1 MTIATQI
8 LLNSL
13 IAGLVL
19 SLVAIGFAYIFSI
32 TKVFHLAHA
41 AVYVVGAYAYWW
53 AGSILGHWAL
63 GVLAAFVTITT
74 LVIVL
79 EKAVYLPLVRH
90 RTDQSITLIASM
102 GSYVV
107 LINLVAMLFGNENKV
122 PANVAFGSFDLCGL
136 IVTKAQFIQLG
147 VSAVALLLLY
157 GWLRISRSGLQ
168 LKAVADS
175 AVLSQVLGID
185 TIRMR
190 LVVFVG
196 GSLLVAV
203 AGILRT
209 IEVGIDPQAGMGIT
223 LTAIV
228 VAIMVGRMHL
238 GYLVLF
244 AIGMTLLQNTIEW
257 VANAQCRDGLT
268 FFLLLLVVLF
278 RTEGVLSYQLR
289 KDNA

>member
-1 MTIATQI
+1 MIIATQI

-19 SLVAIGFAYIFSI
+19 SLVSIGFAYIFSI

-53 AGSILGHWAL
+53 AGAMLGHWAM
-63 GVLAAFVTITT
+63 GVLVAFVTITA
-74 LVIVL
+74 LAIVL
-79 EKAVYLPLVRH
+79 EKAVYLPLNRH

-107 LINLVAMLFGNENKV
+107 LINLLAMLFGNENKV
-122 PANVAFGSFDLCGL
+122 PANVAYGSFGMGGL

-147 VSAVALLLLY
+147 VSLLALAILY
-157 GWLRISRSGLQ
+157 GLLRISRAGLQ

-185 TIRMR
+185 TVRIR
-190 LVVFVG
+190 LVVFIG

-238 GYLVLF
+238 GYLVTF
-244 AIGMTLLQNTIEW
+244 AIGMTLLQNAIEW
-257 VANAQCRDGLT
+257 VANAQWRDGLSFT
-268 FFLLLLVVLF
+268 LLLVVLF
-278 RTEGVLSYQLR
+278 RTERVLSYQLR

>member
-19 SLVAIGFAYIFSI
+19 SLVAIGFAYIFRI

-53 AGSILGHWAL
+53 AGSMLDHWAL
-63 GVLAAFVTITT
+63 GVLVAFVTITA

-90 RTDQSITLIASM
+90 QTDQSVTLIASM

-122 PANVAFGSFDLCGL
+122 PANMAFGSFGMGGL
-136 IVTKAQFIQLG
+136 IVTKAQLIQL
-147 VSAVALLLLY
+147 VASVLALLLLY
-157 GWLRISRSGLQ
+157 GLLRISRAGLQ

-185 TIRMR
+185 TVTMR
-190 LVVFVG
+190 LIVFIG

-223 LTAIV
+223 LPAIV

-257 VANAQCRDGLT
+257 VANAQWRDGLT

>member
-1 MTIATQI
+1 MTIVAQI
-8 LLNSL
+8 LCNSL

-19 SLVAIGFAYIFSI
+19 SLVAIGFAYIIQI

-53 AGSILGHWAL
+53 TGTMLGHWAW
-63 GVLAAFVTITT
+63 GVLVA
-74 LVIVL
+74 LVVVSVLATVL
-79 EKAVYLPLVRH
+79 EKAVYLPLDRH

-107 LINLVAMLFGNENKV
+107 LVNLVAMVFGNDNKV
-122 PANVAFGSFDLCGL
+122 PTEVPFGSFYVQG
-136 IVTKAQFIQLG
+136 IVITHAQSIQL
-147 VSAVALLLLY
+147 VASMLVLFVMFWVLMK
-157 GWLRISRSGLQ
+157 SQAGLQ

-175 AVLSQVLGID
+175 ALLSQVVGID
-185 TIRMR
+185 TNRMR
-190 LVVFVG
+190 LRVFIG

-228 VAIMVGRMHL
+228 VVVMVGRMHT
-238 GYLVLF
+238 GYLLAF
-244 AIGMTLLQNTIEW
+244 SIALTLLQNTIEW
-257 VANAQCRDGLT
+257 FFNAQWRDGLT
-268 FFLLLLVVLF
+268 FLLLLLVVLF

-289 KDNA
+289 KDTA

>member
-1 MTIATQI
+1 MSIAVQI

-19 SLVAIGFAYIFSI
+19 SLVAIGFAYIFQI

-53 AGSILGHWAL
+53 AGSMPGHWAW
-63 GVLAAFVTITT
+63 GVLAALAAVT
-74 LVIVL
+74 VVAVVL
-79 EKAVYLPLVRH
+79 EKAVYLPLDRH

-122 PANVAFGSFDLCGL
+122 PSDVAFGSFDIEG
-136 IVTKAQFIQLG
+136 IVVTYAQCIQQVVG
-147 VSAVALLLLY
+147 VLVLFVMFWILKKSQV
-157 GWLRISRSGLQ
+157 GLQ
-168 LKAVADS
+168 LKAAADS
-175 AVLSQVLGID
+175 ALLSQVLGID
-185 TIRMR
+185 TVRMR
-190 LVVFVG
+190 LRVFIG

-223 LTAIV
+223 LTAVV
-228 VAIMVGRMHL
+228 VAVMVGRMHI
-238 GYLVLF
+238 GYLLAF
-244 AIGMTLLQNTIEW
+244 AFGLTLLQNTIEW
-257 VANAQCRDGLT
+257 YSNSQWRDGLT
-268 FFLLLLVVLF
+268 FLLLLLVVLF
-278 RTEGVLSYQLR
+278 RTEGVISYQLR